1 MFIGCCGY
9 ANVSDVFHSVDISY
23 HTVMSLQPNAMTT
36 STSCPVHYSVIIQ
49 MYNNILSVL
58 LISLS
63 KP

>member
-1 MFIGCCGY
+1 MFIGCYSY

-23 HTVMSLQPNAMTT
+23 HTVMSVQANAMTT

-49 MYNNILSVL
+49 TYGPILSVL